1 MAVLLWDQSGQRL
14 YETGVDKGVLYIPDA
29 SGNYPNG
36 VAWNGLVNVTETPS
50 GAEATA
56 LYADNTKYLN
66 MYSNEEFAA
75 TIEAYTYPVEW
86 NQFDGVTTPQAGVN
100 VSQQARKSFGLA
112 FRTRL
117 GNDLLG
123 NDYGYKLHMVYG
135 ATASP
140 SERAF
145 GTINDSPEAIT
156 FSWEC
161 MTVPVAVSGAKPTS
175 LITVNSTLV
184 NPTNLTNLE
193 NALFGTAGTAARL
206 PLPDE
211 VIAMFSGAQTLVTP
225 TMPTFV
231 SATGVITIPTVTGVT
246 YKRADT
252 GATVAPGTV
261 TIAGGIGA
269 YLHIFAVPTTGLYA
283 FNAASDDRWVF
294 VRTA

>member
-1 MAVLLWDQSGQRL
+1 MSVLTWDQSGQRL
-14 YETGVDKGVLYIPDA
+14 YETGVDKGVLYIPDP

-36 VAWNGLVNVTETPS
+36 VAWNGLINVAETPS

-66 MYSNEEFAA
+66 MYSNEEFAV
-75 TIEAYTYPVEW
+75 TIEAYTYPDEW
-86 NQFDGVTTPQAGVN
+86 NQFDGINTPQAGVHI
-100 VSQQARKSFGLA
+100 SQQTRKAFGLA
-112 FRTRL
+112 YRTML

-123 NDYGYKLHMVYG
+123 HDYGYKLHLVYG

-140 SERAF
+140 SERNF

-161 MTVPVAVSGAKPTS
+161 MTVPVSVPGLKPTS
-175 LITVNSTLV
+175 LLTINSTLV
-184 NPTNLTNLE
+184 NPANLTTLE
-193 NALFGTAGTAARL
+193 NALFGTAGTSARL
-206 PLPDE
+206 PLPAE
-211 VIAMFSGAQTLVTP
+211 VISMFSGSQTLVTP

-231 SATGVITIPTVTGVT
+231 GATGVITIPTVTGVT

-252 GATVAPGTV
+252 GATVTGTV
-261 TIAGGIGA
+261 TIAGTTGA
-269 YLHIFAVPTTGLYA
+269 YLHIFAVPSSGLYA
-283 FNAASDDRWVF
+283 FNAESDDRWVF

>member
-29 SGNYPNG
+29 NGTYPAG
-36 VAWNGLVNVTETPS
+36 VAWNGLVNVSETPS

-66 MYSNEEFAA
+66 MYSNEEFSA

-86 NQFDGVTTPQAGVN
+86 NQFDGVSIPQTGVN

-123 NDYGYKLHMVYG
+123 NDYGYKLHLIYG

-140 SERAF
+140 SERAY

-161 MTVPVAVSGAKPTS
+161 MTVPVAVTGLKPTS
-175 LITVNSTLV
+175 LLTVNSSLV

-193 NALFGTAGTAARL
+193 NALFGTAGTGARL

-211 VIAMFSGAQTLVTP
+211 VVTMFSGAQTLVTP
-225 TMPTFV
+225 TIPTFV
-231 SATGVITIPTVTGVT
+231 SATGVITLPVVTGVT

-252 GATVAPGTV
+252 GATVSGTT
-261 TIAGGIGA
+261 TIAGTTGA
-269 YLHIFAVPTTGLYA
+269 YLHIYAVPSTGLYA
-283 FNAASDDRWVF
+283 FTPQSDDRWVF
-294 VRTA
+294 IRTA

>member
-29 SGNYPNG
+29 AGNYPSG

-75 TIEAYTYPVEW
+75 TIEAYTYPIEW
-86 NQFDGVTTPQAGVN
+86 NQFDGVSSPQTGVH
-100 VSQQARKSFGLA
+100 VSQQSRKTFGLA

-117 GNDLLG
+117 GNDILG
-123 NDYGYKLHMVYG
+123 NDYGYKLHLIYG

-140 SERAF
+140 SERAY

-161 MTVPVAVSGAKPTS
+161 MTVPVAVTGLKPTS

-184 NPTNLTNLE
+184 NPTNLTSLE
-193 NALFGTAGTAARL
+193 NALFGTAGTSARL

-211 VIAMFSGAQTLVTP
+211 VVTMFSGAQTLVTP

-231 SATGVITIPTVTGVT
+231 STTGVITIPTVTGVT

-252 GATVAPGTV
+252 GATVTGTV
-261 TIAGGIGA
+261 TISGTTGA